1 MESNEIIADIVEN
14 AKLFSSLNEDFI
26 NKIVLIVKNWAEL
39 CENNEIQ
46 TSELFQIVEQALD
59 ILDSYDAET
68 GDRLIDLEKAVQ
80 IAINKVMFGNELDND
95 QIHIK

>member
-1 MESNEIIADIVEN
+1 MENNEIITDIVEN
-14 AKLFSSLNEDFI
+14 AKLFSSLDEDFI
-26 NKIVLIVKNWAEL
+26 NKIILIVKNWAEL

-46 TSELFQIVEQALD
+46 PSELFQIVEQALD

-68 GDRLIDLEKAVQ
+68 GDRLVDLEKAVQ

>member
-1 MESNEIIADIVEN
+1 MENNEIITDIVEN
-14 AKLFSSLNEDFI
+14 AKLFSSLDEDFI
-26 NKIVLIVKNWAEL
+26 NKIILIVKNWAEL

-46 TSELFQIVEQALD
+46 PSELFQIVEQALD

-68 GDRLIDLEKAVQ
+68 GDRLVDLEKAVQ
-80 IAINKVMFGNELDND
+80 ISINKVMFGNELDND